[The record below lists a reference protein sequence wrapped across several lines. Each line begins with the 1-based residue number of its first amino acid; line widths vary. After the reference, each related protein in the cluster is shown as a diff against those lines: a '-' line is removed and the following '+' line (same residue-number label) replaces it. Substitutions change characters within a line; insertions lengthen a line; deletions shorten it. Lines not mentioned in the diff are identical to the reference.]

1 MSTRRGPWSSEEDLR
16 LLSLIDDHGPT
27 NWVRISQILGSRTP
41 KQCRERYHQNLKPSL
56 NHSPISEEEGIYIE
70 QLVAQYGKKWA
81 EIARHLNGRSDNAVK
96 NWWNGGAN
104 RRRRATLAAH
114 QRRPTWDYGAH
125 GGGPGGPP
133 PPPPATHGVPGMHG
147 PPPGV
152 VGHPGGSPPDG
163 GTTLPPMTP
172 YHSTNPQYNRRLSL
186 PNLAPDH
193 VPPHLSSHTGHHGHS
208 HSTSVSLAASHSSSY
223 ANSHAH
229 TPEERESHHLP
240 SLVAVGGGVGAPPP
254 PAPGGIVFNS
264 AYTDSAG
271 SAFSGSGG
279 GNGGA
284 APGPQGSSVGP
295 TAGPGPGAP
304 TGTSPVSTRSL
315 HHLPPSR
322 YNRRQ
327 SATTVSTGYS
337 SSRQS
342 SIGGLSS
349 VSDTDD
355 PFSFGSS
362 LSKYSLGNSAS
373 NSRRNSH
380 VPTATASSS
389 SLDPGAPHP
398 ALLHSRLHQLSNA
411 NSVSSSS
418 VNASSPSDSG
428 SSRPPSN
435 RGSLSGPTGP
445 PTMNLGHRHSV
456 TGVQIEKDKEGGG
469 EKLKISNLLS

>member
-114 QRRPTWDYGAH
+114 QRRPTWDYAAH
-125 GGGPGGPP
+125 GAA
-133 PPPPATHGVPGMHG
+133 PPPPASHGVGIH
-147 PPPGV
+147 
-152 VGHPGGSPPDG
+152 GGSPPG
-163 GTTLPPMTP
+163 PGETLPPISGGYP
-172 YHSTNPQYNRRLSL
+172 AQPQYNRRLSL
-186 PNLAPDH
+186 PNLAPDVPH
-193 VPPHLSSHTGHHGHS
+193 VHHGHS
-208 HSTSVSLAASHSSSY
+208 HSTSVSHGASHSSSY

-229 TPEERESHHLP
+229 TPEERDHHLP
-240 SLVAVGGGVGAPPP
+240 SLASVGAPPP
-254 PAPGGIVFNS
+254 PPGGIVFNS
-264 AYTDSAG
+264 AYTDAAG

-279 GNGGA
+279 GG
-284 APGPQGSSVGP
+284 APGP
-295 TAGPGPGAP
+295 APGPHGGPAAS
-304 TGTSPVSTRSL
+304 GTSPVSTRSL

-322 YNRRQ
+322 YTRRQ

-428 SSRPPSN
+428 SSRPPSH
-435 RGSLSGPTGP
+435 RGSLSGPAGVP
-445 PTMNLGHRHSV
+445 GMGLGHRHSV
-456 TGVQIEKDKEGGG
+456 SGAQLDKDKEGGG

>member
-1 MSTRRGPWSSEEDLR
+1 MDRRTNARTRYYKTLFHSGNLSTDTQMSTRRGPWSSEEDLR

-152 VGHPGGSPPDG
+152 IMCRHTYPLTRDITDTAIV
-163 GTTLPPMTP
+163 
-172 YHSTNPQYNRRLSL
+172 
-186 PNLAPDH
+186 
-193 VPPHLSSHTGHHGHS
+193 HL
-208 HSTSVSLAASHSSSY
+208 
-223 ANSHAH
+223 HAH